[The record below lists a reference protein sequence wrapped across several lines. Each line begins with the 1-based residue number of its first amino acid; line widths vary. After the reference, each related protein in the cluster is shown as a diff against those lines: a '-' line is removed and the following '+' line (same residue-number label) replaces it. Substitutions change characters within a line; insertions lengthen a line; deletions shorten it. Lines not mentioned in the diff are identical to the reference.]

1 MRASHHPHASRA
13 VVKQGHTKLDRS
25 RAPMALP
32 WQAVGGQEKLSNQE
46 GGGDDDDRV
55 GAPNLL
61 LLRVYRHSGATAVR
75 FWGAGK
81 TFFAPR
87 PPSSA

>member
-1 MRASHHPHASRA
+1 MGSFARTDGPTLAGSR
-13 VVKQGHTKLDRS
+13 R
-25 RAPMALP
+25 
-32 WQAVGGQEKLSNQE
+32 QEKLTNQE